1 MLTREEKGREF
12 WLLTKG
18 ILQDEKVDVDE
29 ARVVKRWLEEHGDGL
44 DFSYLQGIID
54 KVLADGWIDRFE
66 SKELIAA
73 LGEVLR
79 ILCTPQA

>member
-12 WLLTKG
+12 WMLTKG

-29 ARVVKRWLEEHGDGL
+29 ARILKRWLEEHGDGV
-44 DFSYLQGIID
+44 DFSYLLGKID

-66 SKELIAA
+66 SRELIVAI
-73 LGEVLR
+73 GEVLR
-79 ILCTPQA
+79 ILRTPQA